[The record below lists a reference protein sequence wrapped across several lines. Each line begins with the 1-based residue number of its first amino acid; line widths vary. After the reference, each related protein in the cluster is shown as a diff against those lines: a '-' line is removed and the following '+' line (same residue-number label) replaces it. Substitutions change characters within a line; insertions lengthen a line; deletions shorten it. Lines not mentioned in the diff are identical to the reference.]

1 METPLDSAHSDMHA
15 APDDDRAR
23 LRFFERLADGEL
35 FVLLATEAGEAGS
48 GLQIFPEIFPVEGGR
63 YVLAFDREERL
74 TAFTGGPAPYA
85 ALPGRALATML
96 AGEGLGLGLNLGA
109 TSETLL
115 PAEALEWLAA
125 TLGQEWPEELEAR
138 PEKVLPPVGLPDAL
152 VEALSAK
159 LAHAAGLAR
168 AAWLAGV
175 SYEGGRRG
183 HLLAFVDAAPGAEGA
198 LARAV
203 SEALAFSGIEVG
215 ALDVTFLDAA
225 DPTVARL
232 ARVALG
238 FEIPEPESVEPP
250 SVPGRDPDRPPRLR

>member
-48 GLQIFPEIFPVEGGR
+48 GLQIFPEIFRVEGGR

-74 TAFTGGPAPYA
+74 AAFTGGPAPYA

-138 PEKVLPPVGLPDAL
+138 PEKVLPPVGLPPGLPA
-152 VEALSAK
+152 SATRAGAAATCSPSSTPH
-159 LAHAAGLAR
+159 LAPR
-168 AAWLAGV
+168 AHWPAP
-175 SYEGGRRG
+175 SPRRS
-183 HLLAFVDAAPGAEGA
+183 P
-198 LARAV
+198 
-203 SEALAFSGIEVG
+203 S
-215 ALDVTFLDAA
+215 
-225 DPTVARL
+225 
-232 ARVALG
+232 
-238 FEIPEPESVEPP
+238 PESRSARSMSPSSTPP
-250 SVPGRDPDRPPRLR
+250 TRPSPGSPA